1 MEPTA
6 AAAPLIAPS
15 LVQTGSERYDGS
27 PSSLFRYLEIILHSH
42 LSICFLLFACAGA
55 SASSPHPSPP
65 FPLSFPSFPCWVG
78 AEAVADAKQPRRNF
92 FPIWSGPGLECRG
105 VWLWILIRHKGK

>member
-55 SASSPHPSPP
+55 SASSSPP
-65 FPLSFPSFPCWVG
+65 PPLPSRSPFLPSRAGWEPRPWLMRSNRGVISFPSG
-78 AEAVADAKQPRRNF
+78 VARVWNAGV
-92 FPIWSGPGLECRG
+92 SGYGF
-105 VWLWILIRHKGK
+105 